1 MRLDVKGR
9 SVRVTPEMRDY
20 AQRKMGK
27 LAKQLA
33 DPTHVEVELAIEK
46 NPSIADNHIAEAT
59 VWTKGPV
66 LRAREASP
74 DMRASIDQLVAKLER
89 QVVRYRQKARHEHER
104 HEPPP
109 ADQPPVLPEEDAVI
123 VKKKQFALNPL
134 TPEEAILQLEL
145 IGHDFF
151 VFRDLESGE
160 INVLYRRNDGD
171 YGLIEPSP
179 VQPA

>member
-9 SVRVTPEMRDY
+9 NVSVTPEMRDY
-20 AQRKMGK
+20 AERKMGK

-33 DPTHVEVELAIEK
+33 DPTHVEVELAVEK
-46 NPSIADNHIAEAT
+46 NPSIADNHVAEAT

-104 HEPPP
+104 HHESLRVDQSSVP
-109 ADQPPVLPEEDAVI
+109 AEEDAVI

-145 IGHDFF
+145 IGHAFF
-151 VFRDLESGE
+151 VFRNLESGE

-171 YGLIEPSP
+171 YGLIEP
-179 VQPA
+179 A

>member
-9 SVRVTPEMRDY
+9 NVEVTPDLRAY
-20 AQRKMGK
+20 AERKVGK

-33 DPTHVEVELAIEK
+33 DPTHVEVELAVEK
-46 NPSIADNHIAEAT
+46 NPSIADNNVAEAT

-74 DMRASIDQLVAKLER
+74 DMRASIDQLVDKLER

-104 HEPPP
+104 HHESPRV
-109 ADQPPVLPEEDAVI
+109 DQSSVPSEEDAVI
-123 VKKKQFALNPL
+123 VKKKQFALNPM

-151 VFRDLESGE
+151 VFRNLDSGE

-171 YGLIEPSP
+171 YGLIEP
-179 VQPA
+179 A

>member
-9 SVRVTPEMRDY
+9 SVSVTPEMRDY
-20 AQRKMGK
+20 AERKMGK

-46 NPSIADNHIAEAT
+46 NPSIADNHVAEAT

-104 HEPPP
+104 HMS
-109 ADQPPVLPEEDAVI
+109 ATRVDQPSVPSEEDAVI

-151 VFRDLESGE
+151 VFRNLESGE

-171 YGLIEPSP
+171 YGLIEP
-179 VQPA
+179 A

>member
-9 SVRVTPEMRDY
+9 NVDVTPNLRDY
-20 AQRKMGK
+20 AERKVGK

-33 DPTHVEVELAIEK
+33 DPTHVEIELAVEK
-46 NPSIADNHIAEAT
+46 NPSIVDNHVAEAT
-59 VWTKGPV
+59 IWTKGPV
-66 LRAREASP
+66 LRAREASS
-74 DMRASIDQLVAKLER
+74 DMRASIDQLVDKLER

-109 ADQPPVLPEEDAVI
+109 PADQPPALSEEDAVI

-151 VFRDLESGE
+151 VFRNLESGE

-171 YGLIEPSP
+171 YGLIEP
-179 VQPA
+179 A